1 MPKRASSIAEKYRQT
16 THAVVILR
24 QRSRSRSGRLPTKD
38 PCNPRGTGAA
48 HRSIDPSARKQRGP
62 QDDRVGVTHP
72 RRKMLWRVAQA
83 FDLAG
88 VTNTVG
94 APSFAQFA
102 KGGSW
107 KPLRDV
113 ARLRSR
119 CSKRNLPPALI
130 HSHRS
135 SLVEQIETITAPA
148 PSRRFHQPPLHR
160 IASNDGTSG
169 IVPALAQNARTGHPA
184 PGVP

>member
-1 MPKRASSIAEKYRQT
+1 
-16 THAVVILR
+16 
-24 QRSRSRSGRLPTKD
+24 
-38 PCNPRGTGAA
+38 
-48 HRSIDPSARKQRGP
+48 
-62 QDDRVGVTHP
+62 
-72 RRKMLWRVAQA
+72 VAQA

-169 IVPALAQNARTGHPA
+169 IVPALRKLREGRGTRHPEFRDRKEKQK
-184 PGVP
+184 GWSHRRDSGEFIWVI